1 MCRWASK
8 NTHNTK
14 SIKKLKARFSRLLRH
29 PAWKW
34 SGTILMRVKFRT
46 LTQLFIY
53 ILSRLRL
60 CVNAA
65 NVMQC
70 VVHIAIRHATLVIQ
84 STASLSVAGRF
95 APHSPLEIHTRRA
108 VWGTLDIQA
117 NITIQMDHQKKHA
130 AVAESGTG
138 LQKQISANLIYNR
151 LAMVQ
156 YRYQDRFKLYCA
168 RGTYP
173 GVQADWNCE
182 SRANLQVAFPGR
194 GADLSRLEVT

>member
-117 NITIQMDHQKKHA
+117 NIAIQMDHQKKNTLPSLNR
-130 AVAESGTG
+130 VPVY
-138 LQKQISANLIYNR
+138 KNRSAPI
-151 LAMVQ
+151 
-156 YRYQDRFKLYCA
+156 
-168 RGTYP
+168 
-173 GVQADWNCE
+173 
-182 SRANLQVAFPGR
+182 
-194 GADLSRLEVT
+194 